1 MVSGMRAAL
10 CLTVLLCGTSPSLA
24 QETAAPPDPPVALLP
39 NAAVLVLDQDRLF
52 GESRFGKAVLGRHQ
66 QAIEAL
72 QTENRRIES
81 ALETEERD
89 LTERRSTLP
98 AKEFQTLAAEFDA
111 KAEGIRKAQTAKSDD
126 IKARLEAEQR
136 RFVQTVRPV
145 LDDLTREVGALVIID
160 ARAVIYSQAGVDV
173 TATAIA
179 RLDAVLGDGPPP
191 PEPAAPTPS
200 QAAPAAS
207 PP

>member
-1 MVSGMRAAL
+1 MPNGMRAAL
-10 CLTVLLCGTSPSLA
+10 CVMVLLGGAHPVLA
-24 QETAAPPDPPVALLP
+24 QETPPAPAAEPVLLP
-39 NAAVLVLDQDRLF
+39 KAAVLVLDQDRLF
-52 GESRFGKAVLGRHQ
+52 GDSLFGKAVLARHQ

-72 QTENRRIES
+72 QAENRRIET

-89 LTERRSTLP
+89 LTDRRSKLP
-98 AKEFQTLAAEFDA
+98 AIEFQTLAAEFDS

-145 LDDLTREVGALVIID
+145 LDALMQEVGALVIID
-160 ARAVIYSQAGVDV
+160 TRAVIYSQSGVDV
-173 TATAIA
+173 TTTAIA

-191 PEPAAPTPS
+191 VEPTDPPPS
-200 QAAPAAS
+200 VATS
-207 PP
+207 P